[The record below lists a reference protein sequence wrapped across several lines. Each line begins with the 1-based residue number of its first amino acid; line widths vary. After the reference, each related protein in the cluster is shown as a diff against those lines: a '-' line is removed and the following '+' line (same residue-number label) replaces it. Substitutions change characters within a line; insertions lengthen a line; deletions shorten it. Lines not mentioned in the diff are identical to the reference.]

1 MHRFRC
7 LICRID
13 SDRIFDTS
21 YGVIKDLIAP
31 GQHYHFR
38 YVQVSLNLLAS
49 QSNSRIIMRPQTIQT
64 FLDYHHSSAFA
75 SGEITAGTLKFCRI
89 APDRQPVQI
98 EDVRGRKEEFRLD
111 EHGFQFLRHES
122 PSFAS
127 FRDEDLS
134 TVQQESVEILQRLTG
149 ASSVQIFSTLIRNQ
163 TDKELS
169 KLIDS
174 SEPDSSVVPFN
185 MPSRRVHVDQSEAG
199 AYLKLKDSM
208 APDQVERV
216 LQGRWAIINV
226 WRPLKPVPCDPL
238 AVADARSVPDEDL
251 FEVHVGKPQNVQAT
265 FYNPKTSRQG
275 SGTLLGKYGPGHKW
289 YYMSDMTQYDILLLK
304 IFDSKDDGKTARRTP
319 HAAFID
325 PHTSE
330 VQEARESLEIRCLVC
345 FGDGIPG

>member
-1 MHRFRC
+1 M
-7 LICRID
+7 
-13 SDRIFDTS
+13 
-21 YGVIKDLIAP
+21 
-31 GQHYHFR
+31 
-38 YVQVSLNLLAS
+38 
-49 QSNSRIIMRPQTIQT
+49 
-64 FLDYHHSSAFA
+64 
-75 SGEITAGTLKFCRI
+75 
-89 APDRQPVQI
+89 
-98 EDVRGRKEEFRLD
+98 
-111 EHGFQFLRHES
+111 
-122 PSFAS
+122 
-127 FRDEDLS
+127 
-134 TVQQESVEILQRLTG
+134 
-149 ASSVQIFSTLIRNQ
+149 QIFSTLIRNQ

-275 SGTLLGKYGPGHKW
+275 SGTLIGKYGPGHKW